1 MASVSSYKTKEQ
13 KQLEAQKR
21 AALRPLKLK
30 IEKEEKEIAKIEAR
44 LQEIDERMADSSL
57 YEGNKDEL
65 EALILERA
73 QLNTDKES
81 HEEQWLEL
89 TAELEEAQASS

>member
-1 MASVSSYKTKEQ
+1 
-13 KQLEAQKR
+13 
-21 AALRPLKLK
+21 
-30 IEKEEKEIAKIEAR
+30 
-44 LQEIDERMADSSL
+44 MADSSL